1 MFRVRLYEYRW
12 KHPPG
17 EQQTFGESR
26 YFIGDVAIALG
37 SLPRVIWSSF
47 TVLRVFYAAGS
58 QLGVHENTS
67 WVVSGCLWLL
77 SGAPDALF
85 LHVIR
90 SFPQFRWLY
99 LLVRSCSYPQ
109 VKCKHS
115 VGSCFVVSFG
125 VPQIPSNSDHCS
137 TSKSRCRPL
146 LRTCGRPIWR
156 ELPALWMKHS
166 LITTRYLQD
175 TNQPKVQ
182 TQRVKIALEI
192 IIPIK
197 DTSGNRDQ
205 ESPGHPGM
213 GGGPDPP
220 WP

>member
-1 MFRVRLYEYRW
+1 
-12 KHPPG
+12 
-17 EQQTFGESR
+17 
-26 YFIGDVAIALG
+26 
-37 SLPRVIWSSF
+37 
-47 TVLRVFYAAGS
+47 
-58 QLGVHENTS
+58 
-67 WVVSGCLWLL
+67 
-77 SGAPDALF
+77 
-85 LHVIR
+85 
-90 SFPQFRWLY
+90 
-99 LLVRSCSYPQ
+99 
-109 VKCKHS
+109 
-115 VGSCFVVSFG
+115 
-125 VPQIPSNSDHCS
+125 
-137 TSKSRCRPL
+137 
-146 LRTCGRPIWR
+146 
-156 ELPALWMKHS
+156 MKHS